1 MRVEAQLPE
10 NYQKSFQ
17 IDLQK
22 DKKLA
27 LLVNILALVIF
38 LAVFALGVVV
48 APMEAFLTNSGWIIL
63 LYLVGT
69 VVYLV
74 LHELVHGLFIRIF
87 GRVRPH
93 YGFTGVYA
101 YAGSDD
107 YFDRNR
113 YIIISMAP
121 VVVWGIVLAVLSA
134 VTWGTSLFWVM
145 YLLQAGNL
153 SGSAGDFYVTF
164 RCLKLPKDIL
174 VQDSGVN
181 MTIYTPNAAAQQ
193 G

>member
-1 MRVEAQLPE
+1 MHDVVQLPE

-38 LAVFALGVVV
+38 VAVFALGAVI
-48 APMEAFLTNSGWIIL
+48 APIKDFWADSGRIML
-63 LYLVGT
+63 LYLVGYL
-69 VVYLV
+69 VYLV
-74 LHELVHGLFIRIF
+74 LHELVHGLFMRIF

-93 YGFTGVYA
+93 YGFTGLYA

-107 YFDRNR
+107 YFGRDH

-145 YLLQAGNL
+145 YLLEAGNL
-153 SGSAGDFYVTF
+153 SGAAGDFYVTF

-181 MTIYTPNAAAQQ
+181 MTVYTKNTAAQQ